1 MGQAER
7 SFMQEAI
14 AEAMAGV
21 RERHGGPFGAVIVR
35 EGGVV
40 GRGHNHVV
48 ENTDP
53 TAHAEI
59 IAIRN
64 ACESLGRFDL
74 SDCELYTTCEPCPMC
89 YAAAWW
95 ARIHTIY
102 YGCDRHD
109 AAAIGFDDEAIYDD
123 LEKGDRQIR
132 TVQIDRD
139 LCMEPMTAWKNSPD
153 RTPY

>member
-1 MGQAER
+1 MGSIEQK
-7 SFMQEAI
+7 FMHEAI

-21 RERHGGPFGAVIVR
+21 REKHGGPFGAIVAL
-35 EGGVV
+35 GDQVV

-59 IAIRN
+59 VAIRD
-64 ACESLGRFDL
+64 ACSRLGRFDL
-74 SDCELYTTCEPCPMC
+74 SDCQLYTTCEPCPMC

-95 ARIHTIY
+95 ARINTIY

-109 AAAIGFDDEAIYDD
+109 AAAIGFDDEAIYND
-123 LEKGDRQIR
+123 LEQGVRQIR
-132 TVQIDRD
+132 SIQIDRD
-139 LCMEPMTAWKNSPD
+139 LCMQPMIAWKDAPD